1 MFSNEKTENTYN
13 IKGNLGAGS
22 YGSVYIVEKKDTT
35 QKYALKRINTSQLR
49 NADESV
55 G

>member
-22 YGSVYIVEKKDTT
+22 YGSVYIVEKKRYHPKVRFKTYKHFTT
-35 QKYALKRINTSQLR
+35 
-49 NADESV
+49 
-55 G
+55 